1 MPPADPL
8 AVPAAHD
15 APTDRLTSRYDAAA
29 RRWHGKISRLR
40 YLDAYAAIAR
50 SARERVAPAHSGAP
64 LRVLDAGAG
73 TGGFSLAF
81 AATRTEPLALD
92 LLDRSGAMLAA
103 ARANLEQAGLSCRT
117 IVGALGERSLE
128 HGTYDVVLCSHL
140 VEHLPDPTAALA
152 DFRAALRPGGALLLV
167 VSKPHW
173 CTALLRLVWGHRA
186 LADAEVAERLAAAG
200 LVDHA
205 RCPFALGP
213 PSRTSM
219 GHLARRPVEAT

>member
-8 AVPAAHD
+8 AIPAGHN

-29 RRWHGKISRLR
+29 RRWHGKIARLR

-50 SARERVAPAHSGAP
+50 TARERIAPARPGAP

-73 TGGFSLAF
+73 TGAFSLAL
-81 AATRTEPLALD
+81 AATRAEPLALD
-92 LLDRSGAMLAA
+92 LLDRSEAMLTA
-103 ARANLEQAGLSCRT
+103 ARANVEQAGLCCRT
-117 IVGALGERSLE
+117 IVGALGERPLE
-128 HGTYDVVLCSHL
+128 DGAYDVVLCSHL
-140 VEHLPDPTAALA
+140 IEHVPDPTAALA
-152 DFRAALRPGGALLLV
+152 DLYAALRPGGALRLV

-186 LADAEVAERLAAAG
+186 LADAEVAARLAAAG

-219 GHLARRPVEAT
+219 GHLARRPVGAT